1 MAPNRSIFV
10 NLAVKDVDK
19 SVAFFTALGFEFNP
33 AFTNEQGA
41 CLIISENIFAM
52 LLAESFFSGFIPG
65 RRIADTSDSTEALL
79 AVFLAERDEVNAMF
93 DNAVAAGGTAFR
105 ERSEFQGMYGGAFQD
120 IDGHIWEIG
129 HMGQAAASDVPQS
142 AEENS

>member
-1 MAPNRSIFV
+1 MSANRRIFV
-10 NLAVKDVDK
+10 NLAVKDVGK
-19 SVAFFTALGFEFNP
+19 SAAFFSELGFEFNP
-33 AFTNEQGA
+33 AFTNDQGA
-41 CLIISENIFAM
+41 CMIVSENIFAM

-65 RRIADTSDSTEALL
+65 RRIADTSDTTEVLL
-79 AVFLAERDEVNAMF
+79 AVFLAERDEVDAML

-120 IDGHIWEIG
+120 LDGHIWEIG

-142 AEENS
+142 PEDRP